1 MRLWY
6 LFLYILLFA
15 CSNISETTSVSSAS
29 SVGESIDVMSSVQ
42 KDTTSELLC
51 QAISFEESYFAELG
65 GLFTPFSYSSFLRL
79 QRNHYSEI
87 YCALRFIL
95 SRISSRFIDL
105 SNIQIN
111 LSSFS
116 TFFRCQ
122 PVCKYYIFTLR
133 RILI

>member
-15 CSNISETTSVSSAS
+15 CYSLSETTSVSSAS
-29 SVGESIDVMSSVQ
+29 SVEASNDVMSSVQ
-42 KDTTSELLC
+42 KEANSKLLC
-51 QAISFEESYFAELG
+51 QAASFEVSHFAEFG
-65 GLFTPFSYSSFLRL
+65 GLFTSSSYSSFLRL

-95 SRISSRFIDL
+95 NRLSLRFIDL
-105 SNIQIN
+105 SNIQLN
-111 LSSFS
+111 LCSFSSF
-116 TFFRCQ
+116 FHCQ